1 MITLGVGWVGS
12 VGIEMLLWGRG
23 VDVEETH
30 RCMFQQRNV
39 SGDGVDDESACVV
52 GADFFYV

>member
-1 MITLGVGWVGS
+1 MMTLGVGWVGS
-12 VGIEMLLWGRG
+12 VGIDVLLGRG

-39 SGDGVDDESACVV
+39 SGDCVDDESACVV